1 MSWRNV
7 VSFGETCHM
16 PHSSVKIN
24 SPSDGLTSRIEMG
37 FEMDIEADEV
47 VNQEE
52 DWQEAETELEES
64 TEVQAEVQEEV
75 EQEQSGDEQ
84 EGEESEGGEQDADE
98 EISLFLGDEELGSP
112 SSEEVKQD
120 SDLVKKLRKEIQER
134 NRELHELRANRQV
147 QPAVADEP
155 LTMPTLE
162 SVEWDE
168 EAYQQKL
175 AAYYEQKAAKEK
187 THAEQE
193 QQKAKLFEVHNQKL
207 VQYRE
212 NASKLG
218 VKGFEQAE
226 KTVLEE
232 VPENIQGAILHYADK
247 PEIVVLAAGLNPA
260 IRKQLAETTDP
271 VALGKLIG
279 SIEAKAKLLPKSK
292 QRKPAPL
299 AQVRGSQGAGNQN
312 ADDKALL
319 AAFPDATIS

>member
-1 MSWRNV
+1 MLA
-7 VSFGETCHM
+7 
-16 PHSSVKIN
+16 N
-24 SPSDGLTSRIEMG
+24 SAKMHLPSDGLTSRIEMG
-37 FEMDIEADEV
+37 FGMKTEADEV
-47 VNQEE
+47 INQEE
-52 DWQEAETELEES
+52 EWQEAETELEES
-64 TEVQAEVQEEV
+64 EQVQAEVQEEV

-84 EGEESEGGEQDADE
+84 EGEESEGSEQDADD

-134 NRELHELRANRQV
+134 NRELHELRANRQM

-162 SVEWDE
+162 SAEWDE

-187 THAEQE
+187 AHAEQE
-193 QQKAKLFEVHNQKL
+193 QQKARLLEVHNQKL
-207 VQYRE
+207 AQYRE

-218 VKGFEQAE
+218 VKGFDEAE
-226 KTVLEE
+226 KAVLEE

-292 QRKPAPL
+292 QNKPAPS
-299 AQVRGSQGAGNQN
+299 AQVKGSQGAGKQSAVDVDFN
-312 ADDKALL
+312 K
-319 AAFPDATIS
+319 AFPDAVIR

>member
-1 MSWRNV
+1 MLAN
-7 VSFGETCHM
+7 GAKM
-16 PHSSVKIN
+16 Y

-37 FEMDIEADEV
+37 FGMKTEADEV
-47 VNQEE
+47 INQEE
-52 DWQEAETELEES
+52 DWQEAEIEQEQSEQ
-64 TEVQAEVQEEV
+64 VQAEVQEET
-75 EQEQSGDEQ
+75 EQEQPDGGQDGDEP
-84 EGEESEGGEQDADE
+84 EADDPGADD

-187 THAEQE
+187 AHAEQE

-226 KTVLEE
+226 KVVLEE

-260 IRKQLAETTDP
+260 IRKQLAEAADP

-292 QRKPAPL
+292 QNKPAPS
-299 AQVRGSQGAGNQN
+299 AQVKGSQGAGKQSAVD
-312 ADDKALL
+312 ADFNK
-319 AAFPDATIS
+319 AFPDAVIR

>member
-1 MSWRNV
+1 MLAN
-7 VSFGETCHM
+7 GAKM
-16 PHSSVKIN
+16 YL
-24 SPSDGLTSRIEMG
+24 PSDGLTSRIEMG
-37 FEMDIEADEV
+37 FGMKTEADEV
-47 VNQEE
+47 INQEE
-52 DWQEAETELEES
+52 GWQEAETEQEQSEQ
-64 TEVQAEVQEEV
+64 VHAEVQEEV

-84 EGEESEGGEQDADE
+84 EDGESEGGEQDADD

-134 NRELHELRANRQV
+134 NRELHELRANRQM

-187 THAEQE
+187 AHAEQE
-193 QQKAKLFEVHNQKL
+193 QQKAKLLEVHNQKL
-207 VQYRE
+207 AQYRE

-226 KTVLEE
+226 KAVLEE

-292 QRKPAPL
+292 QNKPAPS
-299 AQVRGSQGAGNQN
+299 ATVKGGSGAVTNGL
-312 ADDKALL
+312 DKALE
-319 AAFPDATIS
+319 DARKSGNYDRVMQIKRKMKK

>member
-1 MSWRNV
+1 MLAN
-7 VSFGETCHM
+7 GAKM
-16 PHSSVKIN
+16 YL
-24 SPSDGLTSRIEMG
+24 PSDGLTSRIEMG
-37 FEMDIEADEV
+37 FGMKTEADEV
-47 VNQEE
+47 INQEE
-52 DWQEAETELEES
+52 DWQEAETEQEQSEQ
-64 TEVQAEVQEEV
+64 VHAEVQEEV

-84 EGEESEGGEQDADE
+84 EGDESEGSDQDADD

-120 SDLVKKLRKEIQER
+120 SDLVKKLRREIQER

-187 THAEQE
+187 AHAEQE
-193 QQKAKLFEVHNQKL
+193 QQKAKLLEVHNQKL
-207 VQYRE
+207 AQYRE

-218 VKGFEQAE
+218 VKGFAEAE
-226 KTVLEE
+226 KAVLEE

-271 VALGKLIG
+271 VALGKMIG

-292 QRKPAPL
+292 QNKPAPS
-299 AQVRGSQGAGNQN
+299 AQVKGSQGAGKQSAVD
-312 ADDKALL
+312 ADFNK
-319 AAFPDATIS
+319 AFPDAVIR

>member
-1 MSWRNV
+1 MK
-7 VSFGETCHM
+7 T
-16 PHSSVKIN
+16 
-24 SPSDGLTSRIEMG
+24 
-37 FEMDIEADEV
+37 EADEV
-47 VNQEE
+47 INQEE

-64 TEVQAEVQEEV
+64 TEVQGEVQEEV

-84 EGEESEGGEQDADE
+84 EGEESEGGEQDADD

-120 SDLVKKLRKEIQER
+120 SDLVKKLRREIQER

-187 THAEQE
+187 AHAEQE
-193 QQKAKLFEVHNQKL
+193 QQKAKLLEVHNQKL
-207 VQYRE
+207 AQYRE

-218 VKGFEQAE
+218 VKGFAEAE
-226 KTVLEE
+226 KAVLEE

-279 SIEAKAKLLPKSK
+279 SIEARAKLLPKSK
-292 QRKPAPL
+292 QNKPAPS
-299 AQVRGSQGAGNQN
+299 AQVKGSQGAGKQSAVD
-312 ADDKALL
+312 ADFNK
-319 AAFPDATIS
+319 AFPDAVIR

>member
-1 MSWRNV
+1 MNNQA
-7 VSFGETCHM
+7 E
-16 PHSSVKIN
+16 
-24 SPSDGLTSRIEMG
+24 
-37 FEMDIEADEV
+37 EV
-47 VNQEE
+47 IDQEE
-52 DWQEAETELEES
+52 DWQDAETEQEQSEQ
-64 TEVQAEVQEEV
+64 VQAEVQEEV

-84 EGEESEGGEQDADE
+84 EGDESEGGEQDADD

-134 NRELHELRANRQV
+134 NRELHELRANRQA

-187 THAEQE
+187 AHAEQE
-193 QQKAKLFEVHNQKL
+193 QHKAKLFEVHNQKL
-207 VQYRE
+207 AQYRE

-226 KTVLEE
+226 KAVLEE

-292 QRKPAPL
+292 QNKPAP
-299 AQVRGSQGAGNQN
+299 AAKVKGSQGAGKQS
-312 ADDKALL
+312 ADDAEFSK
-319 AAFPDATIS
+319 AFPDAVIR

>member
-1 MSWRNV
+1 MLAN
-7 VSFGETCHM
+7 GAKM
-16 PHSSVKIN
+16 YL
-24 SPSDGLTSRIEMG
+24 PSDGLTSRIEMG
-37 FEMDIEADEV
+37 FGMKTEADEV
-47 VNQEE
+47 INQE
-52 DWQEAETELEES
+52 DGWQEAETE
-64 TEVQAEVQEEV
+64 
-75 EQEQSGDEQ
+75 QEQSSEVEESAEQDEPEAEGDEQ
-84 EGEESEGGEQDADE
+84 EGEESEGGEQDADD

-175 AAYYEQKAAKEK
+175 AAYYEQKAAKERA
-187 THAEQE
+187 HAEQE
-193 QQKAKLFEVHNQKL
+193 QQKAKLLEVHNQKL
-207 VQYRE
+207 AQYRE

-218 VKGFEQAE
+218 VRGFAEAE
-226 KTVLEE
+226 KAVLEE

-247 PEIVVLAAGLNPA
+247 PEIVVLAAGLNPT

-271 VALGKLIG
+271 VVIGKLIG
-279 SIEAKAKLLPKSK
+279 SIEARAKLLPKSK
-292 QRKPAPL
+292 QNKPAPS
-299 AQVRGSQGAGNQN
+299 AQVKGSQGAGKQSAVD
-312 ADDKALL
+312 ADFNK
-319 AAFPDATIS
+319 AFPDAVIR

>member
-1 MSWRNV
+1 MLAN
-7 VSFGETCHM
+7 GAKM
-16 PHSSVKIN
+16 YL
-24 SPSDGLTSRIEMG
+24 PSDGLTSRIEMG
-37 FEMDIEADEV
+37 FVMKTEADEV
-47 VNQEE
+47 INQEE
-52 DWQEAETELEES
+52 DWQEAETELEQSEP
-64 TEVQAEVQEEV
+64 EQAETPEET

-84 EGEESEGGEQDADE
+84 EGGESEGSEQDADD

-134 NRELHELRANRQV
+134 NRELHELRANRQM

-162 SVEWDE
+162 SAEWDE

-187 THAEQE
+187 AHAEQE
-193 QQKAKLFEVHNQKL
+193 QQKARLLEVHNQKL
-207 VQYRE
+207 AQYRE

-218 VKGFEQAE
+218 VKGFDEAE
-226 KTVLEE
+226 KAVLEE

-260 IRKQLAETTDP
+260 IRKQLADTTDP

-279 SIEAKAKLLPKSK
+279 SIEARAKLLPKSK
-292 QRKPAPL
+292 QNKPAPS
-299 AQVRGSQGAGNQN
+299 AQVKGSQGAGKQSAVD
-312 ADDKALL
+312 ADFNK
-319 AAFPDATIS
+319 AFPDAVIR

>member
-1 MSWRNV
+1 MLAN
-7 VSFGETCHM
+7 GAKM
-16 PHSSVKIN
+16 YL
-24 SPSDGLTSRIEMG
+24 PSDGLTSRIEMG
-37 FEMDIEADEV
+37 FGMKTEADEV
-47 VNQEE
+47 INQEE

-84 EGEESEGGEQDADE
+84 EGEESEGSEQDADD

-120 SDLVKKLRKEIQER
+120 SDLVKKLRREIQER

-168 EAYQQKL
+168 EVYQQKL

-187 THAEQE
+187 AHAEQE
-193 QQKAKLFEVHNQKL
+193 QQKAKLLEVHNQKL
-207 VQYRE
+207 AQYRE

-218 VKGFEQAE
+218 VKGFAEAE
-226 KTVLEE
+226 KVVLEE

-247 PEIVVLAAGLNPA
+247 PEIVVLAAGLNPSV
-260 IRKQLAETTDP
+260 RKQFAEVTDP
-271 VALGKLIG
+271 VELGKLIG
-279 SIEAKAKLLPKSK
+279 RYEKAQLLPKSK
-292 QRKPAPL
+292 QNKPAPS
-299 AQVRGSQGAGNQN
+299 APVRGTQGAGRQSAVD
-312 ADDKALL
+312 ADFNK
-319 AAFPDATIS
+319 AFPDAVIR

>member
-1 MSWRNV
+1 MLAN
-7 VSFGETCHM
+7 GAKM
-16 PHSSVKIN
+16 YL
-24 SPSDGLTSRIEMG
+24 PSDGLTSRIEMG

-47 VNQEE
+47 INQEE
-52 DWQEAETELEES
+52 DWQEAETELEQFEQ
-64 TEVQAEVQEEV
+64 VQAKVQEEV

-84 EGEESEGGEQDADE
+84 EGGESEGGEQDADE

-120 SDLVKKLRKEIQER
+120 SDLVKKLRKEIQDR
-134 NRELHELRANRQV
+134 NRELHELRAK
-147 QPAVADEP
+147 QPAQPAPIDEP
-155 LTMPTLE
+155 LTIPTLE
-162 SVEWDE
+162 SADWDE
-168 EAYQQKL
+168 EVYQQKL
-175 AAYYEQKAAKEK
+175 ANYYERKSAQEKAKQ
-187 THAEQE
+187 EQE
-193 QQKAKLFEVHNQKL
+193 KQQAEFMQLHNQKL
-207 VQYRE
+207 EQYRE

-226 KTVLEE
+226 KVVLAE

-292 QRKPAPL
+292 QNKPAPS
-299 AQVRGSQGAGNQN
+299 AQVRGSQGAGQQSAVD
-312 ADDKALL
+312 ADFNK
-319 AAFPDATIS
+319 AFPDAVIR

>member
-1 MSWRNV
+1 MLAN
-7 VSFGETCHM
+7 GAKM
-16 PHSSVKIN
+16 YL
-24 SPSDGLTSRIEMG
+24 PSDGLTSRIEMG
-37 FEMDIEADEV
+37 FAMNNQAEEV
-47 VNQEE
+47 IDQEE
-52 DWQEAETELEES
+52 EWQEAETEQA
-64 TEVQAEVQEEV
+64 QAEVQEEV

-84 EGEESEGGEQDADE
+84 EGGESEGSEQDADD

-134 NRELHELRANRQV
+134 NRELHELRANRQA

-187 THAEQE
+187 AHAEQE
-193 QQKAKLFEVHNQKL
+193 QHKAKLFEAHNQKL
-207 VQYRE
+207 AQYRE
-212 NASKLG
+212 SASKLG

-226 KTVLEE
+226 KVVLAE

-260 IRKQLAETTDP
+260 IRKQLAEVTDP

-292 QRKPAPL
+292 QNKPAPS
-299 AQVRGSQGAGNQN
+299 AQVKGSQGAGKQSAVD
-312 ADDKALL
+312 ADFNK
-319 AAFPDATIS
+319 AFPDAVIR

>member
-1 MSWRNV
+1 MLAN
-7 VSFGETCHM
+7 GAKMHL
-16 PHSSVKIN
+16 
-24 SPSDGLTSRIEMG
+24 PSDGLTSRIEMG

-47 VNQEE
+47 INQEE
-52 DWQEAETELEES
+52 DWQEAETELEQSEQ
-64 TEVQAEVQEEV
+64 VQAEVQEEV
-75 EQEQSGDEQ
+75 EPEAEGDEQ

-134 NRELHELRANRQV
+134 NRELHELRANRQM

-175 AAYYEQKAAKEK
+175 AAYYEQKAAKESA
-187 THAEQE
+187 HAEQE
-193 QQKAKLFEVHNQKL
+193 QQKAKLLEVHNHKL

-218 VKGFEQAE
+218 VKGFADAE
-226 KTVLEE
+226 KAVLEE

-292 QRKPAPL
+292 QNKPAPS
-299 AQVRGSQGAGNQN
+299 AQVKGSQGAGKQSAVD
-312 ADDKALL
+312 ADFNK
-319 AAFPDATIS
+319 AFPDAVIR

>member
-1 MSWRNV
+1 
-7 VSFGETCHM
+7 
-16 PHSSVKIN
+16 
-24 SPSDGLTSRIEMG
+24 MG
-37 FEMDIEADEV
+37 FAMNNQAEEV
-47 VNQEE
+47 INQEE
-52 DWQEAETELEES
+52 DWQEAETEQEQSEQ
-64 TEVQAEVQEEV
+64 VQAEVQEET

-84 EGEESEGGEQDADE
+84 EGGESEGSEQDADD

-134 NRELHELRANRQV
+134 NRELHELRANRQM

-162 SVEWDE
+162 SAEWDE

-187 THAEQE
+187 AHAEQE
-193 QQKAKLFEVHNQKL
+193 QQKARLLEVHNQKL
-207 VQYRE
+207 AQYRE

-218 VKGFEQAE
+218 VKGFDEAE
-226 KTVLEE
+226 KAVLGE

-292 QRKPAPL
+292 KNKPAPS
-299 AQVRGSQGAGNQN
+299 AQVKGSHGAGKQSAVD
-312 ADDKALL
+312 ADFNK
-319 AAFPDATIS
+319 AFPDAVIR

>member
-1 MSWRNV
+1 MLAN
-7 VSFGETCHM
+7 GAKM
-16 PHSSVKIN
+16 YL
-24 SPSDGLTSRIEMG
+24 PSDGLTSRIEMG
-37 FEMDIEADEV
+37 FGMKTEADEV
-47 VNQEE
+47 INQEE
-52 DWQEAETELEES
+52 DWQEAETEQEQSEQ
-64 TEVQAEVQEEV
+64 VQAEVQEEV

-84 EGEESEGGEQDADE
+84 EGDESEGSDQDADD

-120 SDLVKKLRKEIQER
+120 SDLVKKLRREIQER

-187 THAEQE
+187 AHAEQE
-193 QQKAKLFEVHNQKL
+193 QQKAKLLEVHNQKL
-207 VQYRE
+207 AQYRE

-218 VKGFEQAE
+218 VKGFAEAE
-226 KTVLEE
+226 KAVLEE

-271 VALGKLIG
+271 VALGKMIG

-292 QRKPAPL
+292 QNKPAPS
-299 AQVRGSQGAGNQN
+299 AQVKGSQGAGKQSAVD
-312 ADDKALL
+312 ADFNK
-319 AAFPDATIS
+319 AFPDAVIR

>member
-1 MSWRNV
+1 MLAN
-7 VSFGETCHM
+7 GAKM
-16 PHSSVKIN
+16 YL
-24 SPSDGLTSRIEMG
+24 PSDGLTSRIEMG
-37 FEMDIEADEV
+37 FGMKTEADEV
-47 VNQEE
+47 INQEE
-52 DWQEAETELEES
+52 DWQEAETELEQSEQ
-64 TEVQAEVQEEV
+64 VQAEVPEET
-75 EQEQSGDEQ
+75 EQVQSGDEQ
-84 EGEESEGGEQDADE
+84 EGEESEGGEQDADD

-120 SDLVKKLRKEIQER
+120 SDLVKKLRREIQER
-134 NRELHELRANRQV
+134 NRELHELRANRQM
-147 QPAVADEP
+147 QPADEP

-175 AAYYEQKAAKEK
+175 AAYYEQKAAKERA
-187 THAEQE
+187 HAEQE
-193 QQKAKLFEVHNQKL
+193 QQKAKLLEVHNQKL
-207 VQYRE
+207 AQYRE

-218 VKGFEQAE
+218 VNGFAEAE
-226 KTVLEE
+226 KAVLEE

-292 QRKPAPL
+292 QSNPAPL

>member
-1 MSWRNV
+1 MK
-7 VSFGETCHM
+7 T
-16 PHSSVKIN
+16 
-24 SPSDGLTSRIEMG
+24 
-37 FEMDIEADEV
+37 EADEV
-47 VNQEE
+47 INQEE
-52 DWQEAETELEES
+52 DWQEAETEQEQSEQ
-64 TEVQAEVQEEV
+64 VQAEAQEEV

-84 EGEESEGGEQDADE
+84 EGGESEGGEPDADD

-120 SDLVKKLRKEIQER
+120 SDLVKKLRKEIQDR
-134 NRELHELRANRQV
+134 NRELHELRANRQM

-168 EAYQQKL
+168 EAYQKKL

-187 THAEQE
+187 SHAEQE

-207 VQYRE
+207 AQYRE

-226 KTVLEE
+226 KAVLEE

-247 PEIVVLAAGLNPA
+247 PEIVVLAAGRNPA

-271 VALGKLIG
+271 VVLGKLIG

-292 QRKPAPL
+292 QNKPAPS
-299 AQVRGSQGAGNQN
+299 AQVRGSQGAGKQSAVD
-312 ADDKALL
+312 ADFNK
-319 AAFPDATIS
+319 AFPDAVIR